1 MPNEDLTQLSV
12 SQLGHLIE
20 SGEISPVEVAEA
32 FIRRIDALQPRI
44 NAFITRADEHAL
56 QAARE
61 AEKEILRGDYKGPFH
76 GIPVG
81 LKDLFWTKDVR
92 TTSGSL
98 IDSEFMST
106 EDSAVVSRMKAAGA
120 YFIGKL
126 HMTEFAFD
134 GTSLNR
140 HYGPARNPWDLAR
153 MAGGSSS
160 GPGAAVASGQVPIAI
175 GTDTGGSVRVP
186 AALCGIT
193 GLKPTFGLISRF
205 GSTPLSWSMDH
216 VGPMT
221 RTVRDAAL
229 ALNMLASYDSRDPDS
244 IRMAPQD
251 YSREL
256 DRGVHE
262 MRIGVPSDFIW
273 EVMDP
278 EVEEAFRNAMVQM
291 ESLGSRIQ
299 EISTP
304 DLGLINAAGSVV
316 QTSEAATIH
325 RSRVL
330 ALGQHFDPSIRRRI
344 ESGLFIPAEAYLHA
358 QQVRAKLKG
367 VLLESLEDVDILATP
382 TTAIA
387 APGIE
392 QERVT
397 IQGQDVHIREALLR
411 ITRVFSTVGLPAIS
425 VPCGFTKGGLPV
437 GLQLVGKPFSESL
450 LLRAA
455 QAYQESTDWHLRRP
469 EPVEQE

>member
-12 SQLGHLIE
+12 SQLGLHIQRQD
-20 SGEISPVEVAEA
+20 ISPVEVAEA
-32 FIRRIDALQPRI
+32 FIRRINALEPRL
-44 NAFITRADEHAL
+44 NAFITRLDEHGL
-56 QAARE
+56 QAARV
-61 AEKEILRGDYKGPFH
+61 AEKEILRGDYRGLFH

-81 LKDLFWTKDVR
+81 LKDLFWTKDIR

-98 IDSEFMST
+98 IDSEFVPT
-106 EDSAVVSRMKAAGA
+106 EDSAVASRMKAAGA
-120 YFIGKL
+120 YCIGKL

-134 GTSLNR
+134 GTSLNH

-153 MAGGSSS
+153 MTGGSSS

-193 GLKPTFGLISRF
+193 GLKPTFGLISRY
-205 GSTPLSWSMDH
+205 GVTPLSGSMDH

-229 ALNMLASYDSRDPDS
+229 ALNMLAGHDSRDPDS
-244 IRMAPQD
+244 VRIAPQD
-251 YSREL
+251 YTGEL
-256 DRGVHE
+256 DRGVQGI
-262 MRIGVPSDFIW
+262 RIGVPKDFIW
-273 EVMDP
+273 EVMDS
-278 EVEEAFRNAMVQM
+278 EVEQMFRDAMVQM
-291 ESLGSRIQ
+291 ESLGSRTQ
-299 EISTP
+299 DTSMP

-316 QTSEAATIH
+316 QTSEAGIIH

-330 ALGQHFDPSIRRRI
+330 DQGQHFDPVIRKRI
-344 ESGLFIPAEAYLHA
+344 ESGLFIPAETYLHA

-367 VLLESLEDVDILATP
+367 VMLEALEGVDLLATP
-382 TTAIA
+382 TNAIA
-387 APGIE
+387 APEID
-392 QERVT
+392 QERV
-397 IQGQDVHIREALLR
+397 ILQGQDVPIREALLR

-425 VPCGFTKGGLPV
+425 VLCGFTKGGLPV

-455 QAYQESTDWHLRRP
+455 QAYQESTAWHLRRP
-469 EPVEQE
+469 EV

>member
-1 MPNEDLTQLSV
+1 MQNEDLTQLSV
-12 SQLGHLIE
+12 SQLGRHIQRRDV
-20 SGEISPVEVAEA
+20 SPVEVAEA
-32 FIRRIDALQPRI
+32 FIRRIDALEPRL
-44 NAFITRADEHAL
+44 NAFITRVDEHAL

-61 AEKEILRGDYKGPFH
+61 AEKEILRGDYRGPFH

-81 LKDLFWTKDVR
+81 LKDLFWTRDIR

-98 IDSEFMST
+98 IDGEFVPA
-106 EDSAVVSRMKAAGA
+106 EDSAVASRIKAAGA
-120 YFIGKL
+120 YCIGKL

-193 GLKPTFGLISRF
+193 GLKPTFGLISRY
-205 GSTPLSWSMDH
+205 GVTPLSWSMDH

-229 ALNMLASYDSRDPDS
+229 ALNMLAGYDPRDPDS
-244 IRMAPQD
+244 LRMAPQD

-256 DRGVHE
+256 DRGVQGI
-262 MRIGVPSDFIW
+262 RIGVPRDFIW

-278 EVEEAFRNAMVQM
+278 EVEQAFRAAMIQM
-291 ESLGSRIQ
+291 ESLGSRTQ
-299 EISTP
+299 ETSLP
-304 DLGLINAAGSVV
+304 DLGLINAAGSVI
-316 QTSEAATIH
+316 QTSEAGIIH

-330 ALGQHFDPSIRRRI
+330 EHGRDFDPVIRRRI

-358 QQVRAKLKG
+358 QQVRSKLRG
-367 VLLESLEDVDILATP
+367 VLLEILEDVDVLATP

-387 APGIE
+387 APAIE
-392 QERVT
+392 QERAVL
-397 IQGQDVHIREALLR
+397 QGQDVPIREALLR

-425 VPCGFTKGGLPV
+425 VPCGFTEGGLPV

-450 LLRAA
+450 LLRTA

-469 EPVEQE
+469 EV

>member
-1 MPNEDLTQLSV
+1 VQNEELTQLSV
-12 SQLGHLIE
+12 SQLGHHIQRRDV
-20 SGEISPVEVAEA
+20 SPVEVAEA
-32 FIRRIDALQPRI
+32 FIRRIDALEPRL
-44 NAFITRADEHAL
+44 NAFITRVDEHAL

-61 AEKEILRGDYKGPFH
+61 AEKEILRGDYRGPFH

-81 LKDLFWTKDVR
+81 LKDLFWTRGIR

-98 IDSEFMST
+98 IDGDFVPT
-106 EDSAVVSRMKAAGA
+106 EDSAVSSRIKAAGA
-120 YFIGKL
+120 YCIGKL

-134 GTSLNR
+134 GTSLNH
-140 HYGPARNPWDLAR
+140 HYGPARNPWELAR

-160 GPGAAVASGQVPIAI
+160 GPGAAVASGQVPMAI

-193 GLKPTFGLISRF
+193 GLKPTFGLISRY
-205 GSTPLSWSMDH
+205 GVTPLSWSMDH

-229 ALNMLASYDSRDPDS
+229 ALNMLAGYDPRDPDS
-244 IRMAPQD
+244 VRMAPQD

-256 DRGVHE
+256 DRGVQGI
-262 MRIGVPSDFIW
+262 RIGVPKDFIW

-278 EVEEAFRNAMVQM
+278 EVEQAFRAAMIQM
-291 ESLGSRIQ
+291 ESLGSRTQ
-299 EISTP
+299 ETSMP
-304 DLGLINAAGSVV
+304 DLGLINAAGSIV
-316 QTSEAATIH
+316 QTSEAGIIH

-330 ALGQHFDPSIRRRI
+330 GQGQHFDPVIRRRI
-344 ESGLFIPAEAYLHA
+344 ESGLFVPADAYLHA
-358 QQVRAKLKG
+358 QQVRAKLRG
-367 VLLESLEDVDILATP
+367 VLLETLEGVDLLATP

-387 APGIE
+387 APGID
-392 QERVT
+392 QERVI
-397 IQGQDVHIREALLR
+397 IQGQDVPIREALLR

-425 VPCGFTKGGLPV
+425 VPCGFTEGGLPV

-455 QAYQESTDWHLRRP
+455 QAYQESTSWHLRRP
-469 EPVEQE
+469 EV

>member
-1 MPNEDLTQLSV
+1 MSNENLTQLTV
-12 SQLGHLIE
+12 SQLGQHIQRRD
-20 SGEISPVEVAEA
+20 ISPVEVAEA
-32 FIRRIDALQPRI
+32 YICRIDALEPQL
-44 NAFITRADEHAL
+44 NAFITRLDEHAL
-56 QAARE
+56 REARE
-61 AEKEILRGDYKGPFH
+61 AQKEILGGNYRGPFH

-81 LKDLFWTKDVR
+81 LKDLFWTKDIR

-98 IDSEFMST
+98 IDSEFVPT
-106 EDSAVVSRMKAAGA
+106 ADSAVASQMKVAGA
-120 YFIGKL
+120 YCIGKL

-140 HYGPARNPWDLAR
+140 YYGPARNPWDLAR

-160 GPGAAVASGQVPIAI
+160 GPGAAVASGQVPIAM

-193 GLKPTFGLISRF
+193 GLKPTFGLISRY
-205 GSTPLSWSMDH
+205 GVTPLSWSMDH

-229 ALNMLASYDSRDPDS
+229 ALNMLAGYDSRDPDS
-244 IRMAPQD
+244 VQIAPQD
-251 YSREL
+251 YLEEL
-256 DRGVHE
+256 GRDIRRI
-262 MRIGVPSDFIW
+262 RIGIPQDFIW
-273 EVMDP
+273 EVVAP
-278 EVEEAFRNAMVQM
+278 EVEEAFRGATVQL
-291 ESLGSRIQ
+291 ESLGSLIR
-299 EISTP
+299 ETSFP
-304 DLGLINAAGSVV
+304 DMGLINAAGSVV

-330 ALGQHFDPSIRRRI
+330 ALGQHFDPAIRRRI

-358 QQVRAKLKG
+358 QQVRAKLKEG
-367 VLLESLEDVDILATP
+367 LLKAMEDADLLATP

-387 APGIE
+387 APEIG
-392 QERVT
+392 QERAT
-397 IQGQDVHIREALLR
+397 MQGQDVPIREALLR

-455 QAYQESTDWHLRRP
+455 HAYQESTDWHLRRP
-469 EPVEQE
+469 EV

>member
-1 MPNEDLTQLSV
+1 VPNEDLTQLSV
-12 SQLGHLIE
+12 SQLGSRIE
-20 SGEISPVEVAEA
+20 SGDVSPVDVAEA
-32 FIRRIDALQPRI
+32 FICRIDALEPQL

-56 QAARE
+56 RAARE

-81 LKDLFWTKDVR
+81 LKDLFWTKGVR
-92 TTSGSL
+92 TTSGSV
-98 IDSEFMST
+98 IDGDFVPT
-106 EDSAVVSRMKAAGA
+106 EDSAVASRMKAAGA

-160 GPGAAVASGQVPIAI
+160 GPGVAVSSGQVPIAM

-193 GLKPTFGLISRF
+193 GLKPTFGLISRY
-205 GSTPLSWSMDH
+205 GVTPLSWSMDH

-229 ALNMLASYDSRDPDS
+229 ALNMLAGYDPRDPDS
-244 IRMAPQD
+244 VEMQPKN
-251 YSREL
+251 YLEGL
-256 DRGVHE
+256 DRGIQKI
-262 MRIGVPSDFIW
+262 RIGVPRDFVW
-273 EVMDP
+273 DVMDF
-278 EVEEAFRNAMVQM
+278 EVEKAFRVAMVQM
-291 ESLGSRIQ
+291 ESLGSHTR
-299 EISTP
+299 EVSTT
-304 DLGLINAAGSVV
+304 DLGLINSAGSVV
-316 QTSEAATIH
+316 QTSEAGIIH

-330 ALGQHFDPSIRRRI
+330 NQGQYFDPVIRRRV

-367 VLLESLEDVDILATP
+367 LLLETLDEVDILATP

-387 APGIE
+387 APEID
-392 QERVT
+392 QERAV
-397 IQGQDVHIREALLR
+397 IQGQDVPIREALLR

-425 VPCGFTKGGLPV
+425 VPCGFTEGGLPV

-450 LLRAA
+450 LLRTA

-469 EPVEQE
+469 KV

>member
-1 MPNEDLTQLSV
+1 MQNQDLTQLSV
-12 SQLGHLIE
+12 SQLGHLIQRRDV
-20 SGEISPVEVAEA
+20 SPVEVAEA
-32 FIRRIDALQPRI
+32 FIRRIDALEPRL
-44 NAFITRADEHAL
+44 NAFITRVDEHAL
-56 QAARE
+56 QSARE
-61 AEKEILRGDYKGPFH
+61 AEEEILRGDYRGPFH

-81 LKDLFWTKDVR
+81 LKDLFWTKDIR

-98 IDSEFMST
+98 IDGEFVPA
-106 EDSAVVSRMKAAGA
+106 EDSAVASRIKAAGA
-120 YFIGKL
+120 YCIGKL

-134 GTSLNR
+134 GTSLNP

-160 GPGAAVASGQVPIAI
+160 GPGAAMAGGQVPIAI

-193 GLKPTFGLISRF
+193 GLKPTFGLISRY
-205 GSTPLSWSMDH
+205 GVTPLSWSMDH

-221 RTVRDAAL
+221 RTVGDAAL
-229 ALNMLASYDSRDPDS
+229 ALNMLAGYDSRDPDS
-244 IRMAPQD
+244 LRMAPQD

-256 DRGVHE
+256 DGGVQG
-262 MRIGVPSDFIW
+262 MRIGVPKDFIW
-273 EVMDP
+273 DVMDL
-278 EVEEAFRNAMVQM
+278 EVEQAFRAAMTQM
-291 ESLGSRIQ
+291 ESLGSRVR
-299 EISTP
+299 EASFP
-304 DLGLINAAGSVV
+304 DLGLINAAGSIV
-316 QTSEAATIH
+316 QTSEAGIIH

-330 ALGQHFDPSIRRRI
+330 EQGRRFDPVIRRRI

-358 QQVRAKLKG
+358 QQVRAKLRG
-367 VLLESLEDVDILATP
+367 VLLETLKDVELLATP

-387 APGIE
+387 APEIE
-392 QERVT
+392 QERAV
-397 IQGQDVHIREALLR
+397 IQGQDVPIREALLR

-469 EPVEQE
+469 EV